1 MNETVRAPRCSLKWK
16 NSTSRITL
24 DMLVDSSDD
33 SLKNAKQNR
42 CHPQRPHL
50 KSRAVSNPELC
61 TPDPRR
67 PKTSLPP
74 GGALLRLAVA
84 AVLQAGSPVRSRW
97 QLFSLCS
104 GVVSCDQ
111 EKL

>member
-50 KSRAVSNPELC
+50 KSRAVQILNSVHRIPE
-61 TPDPRR
+61 DI
-67 PKTSLPP
+67 PP
-74 GGALLRLAVA
+74 SWRSIAATRCGSGAPGRQSCSIALAV
-84 AVLQAGSPVRSRW
+84 V
-97 QLFSLCS
+97 FSLFGGC
-104 GVVSCDQ
+104 
-111 EKL
+111 EL